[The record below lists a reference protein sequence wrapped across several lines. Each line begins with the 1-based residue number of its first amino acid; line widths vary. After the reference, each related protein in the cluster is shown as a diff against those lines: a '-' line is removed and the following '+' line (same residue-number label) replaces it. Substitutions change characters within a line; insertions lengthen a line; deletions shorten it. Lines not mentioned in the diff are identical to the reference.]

1 MQLLAA
7 IAPHVGKIL
16 DTVQRLVNRSGLKRA
31 RQVGSQSQRLIHRSG
46 LKRARQVGSPLNA
59 VPH

>member
-31 RQVGSQSQRLIHRSG
+31 RQVGS
-46 LKRARQVGSPLNA
+46 PLNA